1 MKELDGARFS
11 RKDHRRDTGDD
22 RMTTLLTLSE
32 GRAAWTVCRGQVQH
46 RFGSEK
52 GATRD
57 LNVSIILEPRCNES
71 RHVSPFGMLVLF

>member
-11 RKDHRRDTGDD
+11 RKDHRWDD
-22 RMTTLLTLSE
+22 RMRTVLTSSE
-32 GRAAWTVCRGQVQH
+32 GRVAWTVCRWQVQH
-46 RFGSEK
+46 RLGSEE

-57 LNVSIILEPRCNES
+57 LNMSIILEPRCNES